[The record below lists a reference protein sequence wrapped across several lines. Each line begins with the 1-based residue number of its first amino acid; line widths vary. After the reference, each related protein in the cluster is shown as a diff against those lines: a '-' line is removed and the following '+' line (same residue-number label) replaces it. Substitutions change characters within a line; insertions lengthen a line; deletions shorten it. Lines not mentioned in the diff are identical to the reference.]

1 MRTIGLMPLLS
12 IMSVVF
18 VIVLGPYEASAVVDS
33 GWKGDLYGSAAV
45 WNWYYSDP
53 YVNSSHAAW
62 LENHGAKGVAY
73 SWKFKSG
80 LPDEN
85 VSAEHD
91 DTGFLRSGK
100 AIFPSS
106 GLWIN
111 LDSEGVDRGETYNW
125 HLYTR
130 LDVGAKSWRVDINT
144 TVHHL
149 PQ

>member
-1 MRTIGLMPLLS
+1 MRTLSLMTLLCV
-12 IMSVVF
+12 ICVAFVF
-18 VIVLGPYEASAVVDS
+18 VLGYQEASAVVDS

-62 LENHGAKGVAY
+62 LENHGARGVAY
-73 SWKFKSG
+73 SWEFNSG

-85 VSAEHD
+85 VSAVHLN
-91 DTGFLRSGK
+91 TGFLKPKK

-106 GLWIN
+106 QLWIN

-144 TVHHL
+144 TVTHPL
-149 PQ
+149 K